1 MVVNGNWMNLRLLVK
16 EVKMYNTLQIV
27 GDTLVSGVQTSHAF
41 NWWMLIAI
49 VELLIIIVL
58 LLSKSK
64 SNDKKRIIKKRVK
77 MEGDIDF
84 GNIIDSSFN
93 AAKLYKDIITQ
104 CHPDRFEPDKDKVA
118 IANDISLRLGK
129 YKNDVKMLNE
139 IKQEA
144 IEKLNVNFKN

>member
-1 MVVNGNWMNLRLLVK
+1 MNSI
-16 EVKMYNTLQIV
+16 LQIV
-27 GDTLVSGVQTSHAF
+27 GDTLVSGAQASHAF
-41 NWWMLIAI
+41 NWWMIVAI
-49 VELLIIIVL
+49 VELLLIIML
-58 LLSKSK
+58 LISKSK
-64 SNDKKRIIKKRVK
+64 SDDKKSRIKKQVK

-93 AAKLYKDIITQ
+93 AAKLYKDLITQ
-104 CHPDRFEPDKDKVA
+104 CHPDRFEPDKEKVA

-144 IEKLNVNFKN
+144 IEKLSINIKS

>member
-1 MVVNGNWMNLRLLVK
+1 MNLRLLVR

-27 GDTLVSGVQTSHAF
+27 GDTLVSSAQTSHHF
-41 NWWMLIAI
+41 NWWMLIAL

-64 SNDKKRIIKKRVK
+64 SNDKKSLIKKQVLS
-77 MEGDIDF
+77 EGDIDF
-84 GNIIDSSFN
+84 GNIINSSFN
-93 AAKLYKDIITQ
+93 AAKLYKDLITQ
-104 CHPDRFEPDKDKVA
+104 CHPDRFEPDKEKVA

-139 IKQEA
+139 IKKEA
-144 IEKLNVNFKN
+144 INKLSINF

>member
-1 MVVNGNWMNLRLLVK
+1 MN
-16 EVKMYNTLQIV
+16 NFLQIV
-27 GDTLVSGVQTSHAF
+27 ADTLVSGLQASHAF
-41 NWWMLIAI
+41 NWWMLVAI

-64 SNDKKRIIKKRVK
+64 SNNKKSSIKKQVK

-93 AAKLYKDIITQ
+93 AAKLYKVLITK
-104 CHPDRFEPDKDKVA
+104 CHPDRFEPDKGKVA
-118 IANDISLRLGK
+118 IASDICLRLGK

-144 IEKLNVNFKN
+144 IEKLSINIKS